1 MVAFLF
7 LAVDM
12 SVRYN
17 FLEGK
22 VNCVVWER
30 MHVRFFFF
38 KWRIMYLK
46 CHLPCYNGKV
56 ISLVQDKH
64 AVWLLY
70 IIF

>member
-1 MVAFLF
+1 MTNDSDVMDMLVVMVAFLF

-12 SVRYN
+12 SVGYN

-38 KWRIMYLK
+38 
-46 CHLPCYNGKV
+46 
-56 ISLVQDKH
+56 
-64 AVWLLY
+64 
-70 IIF
+70 